1 MTLSWVQVAL
11 QWQCSHMC
19 QALQSIEQCVV
30 IWQILSYTEAAWQS
44 AEGIYVELHS
54 AHLRSVTGWKLQWPM
69 HCNGH
74 IWHSAQ
80 SIRWAQLLMKLL
92 QWSNSGYW
100 VSSPIVAIKYCQV
113 GQYCNASI
121 LYFASVC
128 SVLEVWHQPLHFW
141 WSAAMGGI
149 LGRCIALEHPSS
161 FTSYSCFHLCL
172 L

>member
-1 MTLSWVQVAL
+1 
-11 QWQCSHMC
+11 MC
-19 QALQSIEQCVV
+19 QALQSIEQCIV
-30 IWQILSYTEAAWQS
+30 IWQILSYTEASWQS

-54 AHLRSVTGWKLQWPM
+54 AHLRSVTGCTLQWPM
-69 HCNGH
+69 GTYDTVPRALGGH
-74 IWHSAQ
+74 L
-80 SIRWAQLLMKLL
+80 QLLKLL
-92 QWSNSGYW
+92 QWSNSGHW

-161 FTSYSCFHLCL
+161 FTSFSCFHLCL